1 MKRPLAR
8 LATVIALGL
17 VMEASAVAAE
27 PEAGDTLADG
37 QRLAAVGRWED
48 ARRALDAAW
57 AREHSPQI
65 AAALGHAELQ
75 LGLPVRAA
83 EHLSLAL
90 ESMSDA
96 DRSRP
101 EVFVDL
107 FEARRL
113 VGTLRIST
121 RPGATVSLDGKVVGQ
136 APIERSL
143 FVDAGRH
150 AIHVELEGFVPVE
163 RSVEAH
169 MGDDIRAD
177 VGLVQVAPKPLVPLA
192 AEPAQAPT
200 SPGKNP
206 WLIGAGAVAGTATLA
221 VGIGYGIAAITSE
234 HRVDHNNINAGVFST
249 IGGALL
255 AATLTYALWPT
266 GAPPSRTGLSTSP
279 VVFNSGGGLTVH
291 SSF

>member
-1 MKRPLAR
+1 MGA
-8 LATVIALGL
+8 
-17 VMEASAVAAE
+17 
-27 PEAGDTLADG
+27 
-37 QRLAAVGRWED
+37 
-48 ARRALDAAW
+48 RALT
-57 AREHSPQI
+57 RI

-90 ESMSDA
+90 DGMSDA
-96 DRSRP
+96 DRRRP

-107 FEARRL
+107 LEARRL
-113 VGTLRIST
+113 VGTLRVST
-121 RPGATVSLDGKVVGQ
+121 RPGATVSLDGKVVGV
-136 APIERSL
+136 APLERPL
-143 FVDAGRH
+143 FVDVGPH

-163 RSVEAH
+163 QSVDAR
-169 MGDDIRAD
+169 MGDDLRAE
-177 VGLVQVAPKPLVPLA
+177 VGLVRVAPKPLAPLA
-192 AEPAQAPT
+192 SEPAHAPA

-206 WLIGAGAVAGTATLA
+206 WVIGVGAAAGTGTLA

-249 IGGALL
+249 IGGAIL

-266 GAPPSRTGLSTSP
+266 GAPSSRTGLSTSP
-279 VVFNSGGGLTVH
+279 VAFDRGGGLAVH